1 MVIDRD
7 LHFRK
12 NGDRPGPSRLW
23 TVYGIQLSA
32 SGPPMLTTE
41 EIARYS
47 RHLLLPE
54 VGVEGQE
61 RLKASSVLVVGAGG
75 LGSPLLM
82 YLAAAGI
89 GTIGIVDFD
98 VVDVTNLQRQILFG
112 HADVGRKKLAAAETR
127 LAAIN
132 PHVRIVRHDTRL
144 VAANALDLI
153 GQYDI
158 VADGTDNFATRYLV
172 NDACVIAGR
181 PNVYASIYRFDGQV
195 SVFGV
200 KDAPCYRCVYPEP
213 PPPGTVPSCSEG
225 GVLGVLPGIIGSIQ
239 ASEVIKLA
247 GGFGEPLVGR
257 LLLFDALDMRFRT
270 LKIPRD
276 PTCPLCGDKPTQT
289 KLIDYDAFCGPAVP
303 EISTH
308 ELKTKLDTGDDFLLL
323 DVRSEKEFDM
333 TNIGGTLIP
342 LPELMGRLSEISEC
356 REKDIVVICRSG
368 ARSGTAVKEMKKH
381 GFKRVFNLR
390 GGLLAWS
397 ETIDSTVPR

>member
-1 MVIDRD
+1 
-7 LHFRK
+7 
-12 NGDRPGPSRLW
+12 
-23 TVYGIQLSA
+23 
-32 SGPPMLTTE
+32 MLTTE

-61 RLKASSVLVVGAGG
+61 RLKASSVLIVGAGG
-75 LGSPLLM
+75 LGSPLSM

-98 VVDVTNLQRQILFG
+98 IVDVTNLQRQILYG
-112 HADVGRKKLAAAETR
+112 QADVGRKKLAAAETR
-127 LAAIN
+127 LAALN
-132 PHVRIVRHDTRL
+132 PHVRMVRHDTKL
-144 VAANALDLI
+144 TAANALDLI
-153 GQYDI
+153 EQYDI

-172 NDACVIAGR
+172 NDACVLAGK

-195 SVFGV
+195 SVFGA

-239 ASEVIKLA
+239 AAEVIKLA

-270 LKIPRD
+270 LTVPRD
-276 PTCPLCGDKPTQT
+276 PACPICGEKPTQT
-289 KLIDYDAFCGPAVP
+289 ELIDYDAFCGITGP
-303 EISTH
+303 EVSTY
-308 ELKTKLDTGDDFLLL
+308 ELKAKLDAGDDFLLL
-323 DVRSEKEFDM
+323 DVRSVREFDM

-342 LPELMGRLSEISEC
+342 LPELMDRLSEISEC
-356 REKDIVVICRSG
+356 REKDIVVVCRSG
-368 ARSGTAVKEMKKH
+368 ARSGKAVKDMKEN

-397 ETIDSTVPR
+397 ETIDSTVPRY